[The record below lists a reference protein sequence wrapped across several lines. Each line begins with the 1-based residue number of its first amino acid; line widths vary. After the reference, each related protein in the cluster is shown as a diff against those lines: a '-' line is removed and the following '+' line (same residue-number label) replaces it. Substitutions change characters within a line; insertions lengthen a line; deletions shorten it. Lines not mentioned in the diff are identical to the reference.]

1 MTKHH
6 APKSDTAEDPTAR
19 PSRRTVLAA
28 LGVGSVAASGLV
40 AGGGPA
46 QARGGSDRVP
56 DTLRPG
62 GELDRYLTQL
72 AEQDTFSGTVL
83 VTRRDRTVLS
93 RSHGMADKARAIPN
107 DANTLFALGSI
118 TKLFTATAIHQLA
131 ERGLVSYGV
140 PLKTYLSGFRPEIA
154 DSVTIHQLLTHT
166 SGVGRPST
174 NPPRPPGQ
182 DQWTTL
188 DEMFAGTVDFIRT
201 LPLRF
206 NPGSKNDYSN
216 DGYYVLGEIVAKV
229 SGQSYYDYV
238 REHVFAPAG
247 MSTASFPTPAEWRA
261 DRRLAHPYDKLGG
274 AEWTDVIGMFD
285 GGILASPAGGAFAT
299 AADVARFASAFQRD
313 KFHSAAYTHLAVSP
327 KWPLSPDN
335 TFFEGYGPSTRYAD
349 GRRINGHNG
358 GARGVSTNLDWFP
371 ESGWTAV
378 VLGNYGDSA
387 IPVMR
392 KARQLILASD

>member
-6 APKSDTAEDPTAR
+6 APKSDTAEPPTTR

-28 LGVGSVAASGLV
+28 LGVGSVAGGLV
-40 AGGGPA
+40 AAGGPA
-46 QARGGSDRVP
+46 QARAGSDRVP
-56 DTLRPG
+56 DGFRPG
-62 GELDRYLTQL
+62 GEFDRHLAQL
-72 AEQDTFSGTVL
+72 VEQDAFSGTVL
-83 VTRRDRTVLS
+83 VTRRDRTVLA
-93 RSHGMADKARAIPN
+93 RAHGMADKARGVPN
-107 DANTLFALGSI
+107 GPDTLFALGSI
-118 TKLFTATAIHQLA
+118 TKLFTATAVHQLA
-131 ERGLVSYGV
+131 ERGEVSYGAS
-140 PLKTYLSGFRPEIA
+140 LGTYLSGFRPEVA
-154 DSVTIHQLLTHT
+154 ESVTVHQLLTHT
-166 SGVGRPST
+166 SGLGRPAI

-188 DEMFAGTVDFIRT
+188 DEMFAGTAAFIRT

-206 NPGSKNDYSN
+206 TPGSGNDYSN
-216 DGYYVLGEIVAKV
+216 DGYHVLGEIVARV
-229 SGQSYYDYV
+229 SGQSYHDYV
-238 REHVFAPAG
+238 REHVFARAG
-247 MSTASFPTPAEWRA
+247 MSTAFFPTPAEWRA

-285 GGILASPAGGAFAT
+285 GGILAGPAGGAFAT

-313 KFHSAAYTHLAVSP
+313 ALHSAAHTHLAASP
-327 KWPLSPDN
+327 KWPLGPD
-335 TFFEGYGPSTRYAD
+335 FFEGYGPSTRYVD

-371 ESGWTAV
+371 GSGWTAV

-387 IPVMR
+387 LPVTR